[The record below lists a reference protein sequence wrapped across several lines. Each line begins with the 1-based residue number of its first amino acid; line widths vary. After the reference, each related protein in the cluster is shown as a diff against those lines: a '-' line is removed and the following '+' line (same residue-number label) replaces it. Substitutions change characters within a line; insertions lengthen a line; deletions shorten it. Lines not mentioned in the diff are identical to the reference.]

1 MQLKR
6 RYFGSLL
13 LLLLVVGQLFLA
25 STYVFFNPE
34 YVDPVKIVMID
45 ELDETSNSPS
55 EECDEST
62 IESFL
67 EEVLDEDEKI
77 LSIHFF
83 DPLSTAKISEL
94 LSTLNYQL
102 LTLTPP
108 FCPPE
113 LDII

>member
-13 LLLLVVGQLFLA
+13 LLLLVGGQLLLA

-34 YVDPVKIVMID
+34 YADPVKIVLID
-45 ELDETSNSPS
+45 ELDDTSNSPT
-55 EECDEST
+55 EECDENSN
-62 IESFL
+62 ESFL
-67 EEVLDEDEKI
+67 EEVIDEDEKM
-77 LSIHFF
+77 LSIPIFN
-83 DPLSTAKISEL
+83 PLSTEQISDL

-108 FCPPE
+108 FSPPE